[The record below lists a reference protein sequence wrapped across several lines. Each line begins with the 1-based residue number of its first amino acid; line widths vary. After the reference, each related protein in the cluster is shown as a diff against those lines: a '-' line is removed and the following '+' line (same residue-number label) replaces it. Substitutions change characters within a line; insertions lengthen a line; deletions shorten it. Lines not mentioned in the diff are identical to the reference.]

1 MALTKISRGLLS
13 TGVSDSSDATAITID
28 SSERVMIGTTDP
40 GYPDYGD
47 SLTLGDVDGGGG
59 NSGMTIRSGT
69 TSYGTF
75 YFSDATGTAAGT
87 YAGKMQYN
95 HTNNSMVFA
104 TNSSDRLTIDSAGK
118 VGIGTTSPD
127 TEFHV
132 KDTGSIEVRLEA
144 DSDNSGQEDCFVRF
158 YTDGKTQEGIIGMDN
173 NNSSSLFTTNT
184 ENAMVFG
191 TVSNLPALIA
201 TNNTERIEVEA
212 GGNVDVKGGN
222 LYLTGSNDRRIKLS
236 DSGVSGVSDSNNT
249 VHIRGD
255 NDSMKLM
262 AAGNGSFIFEING
275 TQEMAIDSSGSV
287 TFNSLYGSAADQ
299 NDVRYNASSGLLFY
313 NTSSIRY
320 KENIK
325 DMPDGVLDKIKQAR
339 VVTFDEKG
347 TDVSSYGLI
356 SEELDKLIPEL
367 VTRKEIDGEL
377 VPDSIVYSKIGV
389 WVLKAM
395 QEQQVIIEDLKSRIE
410 TLEE

>member
-1 MALTKISRGLLS
+1 
-13 TGVSDSSDATAITID
+13 
-28 SSERVMIGTTDP
+28 MIGTTDP

-191 TVSNLPALIA
+191 TVSNLPSIIA

>member
-1 MALTKISRGLLS
+1 MAITKISRGLLN

>member
-1 MALTKISRGLLS
+1 
-13 TGVSDSSDATAITID
+13 
-28 SSERVMIGTTDP
+28 
-40 GYPDYGD
+40 
-47 SLTLGDVDGGGG
+47 
-59 NSGMTIRSGT
+59 
-69 TSYGTF
+69 
-75 YFSDATGTAAGT
+75 
-87 YAGKMQYN
+87 
-95 HTNNSMVFA
+95 
-104 TNSSDRLTIDSAGK
+104 
-118 VGIGTTSPD
+118 
-127 TEFHV
+127 
-132 KDTGSIEVRLEA
+132 
-144 DSDNSGQEDCFVRF
+144 
-158 YTDGKTQEGIIGMDN
+158 
-173 NNSSSLFTTNT
+173 
-184 ENAMVFG
+184 MVFG
-191 TVSNLPALIA
+191 TVSNLPSIIA